1 MPPSSLP
8 SRLSVTALRN
18 ATSSAATL
26 LLFTTNMGLEDVVV
40 DEWGERASVA
50 GLAVGTG
57 TASPFDLNSYALVST
72 TAPLSEVLPVARQM
86 RSVHHV
92 REPLYTF
99 SLPDANPLDSIRDV
113 LASVEVPEMV
123 EAATFRVT
131 TVRNGEHDFTSIDVQ
146 RVSGTGLQR
155 QYDTEVDLEN
165 YDLDVHVDIH
175 NDRGLISIQ
184 HTREALSRRQQRVFT
199 PHAGLKTNV
208 AYGLLRLP
216 HLEAPPSVVLDPFC
230 GSGTILI
237 EAAAEWPDATLYGH
251 DWDETVVEGVRANVD
266 AEGLTGRITIREGD
280 VWHLAETF
288 DDLRGAV
295 DLMVTNPPYGQ
306 RMGSSMDFFPFYR
319 RVLEQTA
326 AVLAPGGYLVLLVLR
341 NRPFN
346 DALDAT
352 DAYDPRHVRVLG
364 TGGLYPRAFV
374 LQKR

>member
-1 MPPSSLP
+1 MG
-8 SRLSVTALRN
+8 
-18 ATSSAATL
+18 TSSEAASGSSTA

-40 DEWGERASVA
+40 AEWAERASAA
-50 GLAVGTG
+50 GLAVGDG

-72 TAPLSEVLPVARQM
+72 TAPLSKALAVARKM

-99 SLPDANPLDSIRDV
+99 SLPDEHPLDAVRDV
-113 LASVEVPEMV
+113 LASVDIPEMT
-123 EAATFRVT
+123 EATTFRVT
-131 TVRNGEHDFTSIDVQ
+131 SVRNGEHDFTSIDVQ

-155 QYDTEVDLEN
+155 QYDTEVDLED
-165 YDLDVHVDIH
+165 YDLDVHVDVH
-175 NDRGLISIQ
+175 DDQGLISIQ

-230 GSGTILI
+230 GSGTILV
-237 EAAAEWPDATLYGH
+237 EAAAEWPDAAIYGH
-251 DWDETVVEGVRANVD
+251 DWDETVVDGVRANVD
-266 AEGLTGRITIREGD
+266 AEGLTDRISIREGD

-288 DDLRGAV
+288 DDLQGTV

-326 AVLAPGGYLVLLVLR
+326 TVLAPGGYLVILVLR
-341 NRPFN
+341 NGPFN
-346 DALDAT
+346 DALEDT
-352 DAYDPRHVRVLG
+352 GAYDDRHVRVLG